1 MCLVSEEE
9 VIIDDPP
16 SISSELEEMLEEM
29 KDSLIKSITAQS
41 IFDIFGK
48 GREGFELGYSDY
60 VNNVRKIEAYIC
72 QYVEVCCGIDSN
84 SLQLILI
91 FTINSNFYNKFYIL

>member
-1 MCLVSEEE
+1 MNNLATKIVCLISEEE

-16 SISSELEEMLEEM
+16 SISSEIEGTLEEM
-29 KDSLIKSITAQS
+29 KDSLVKSVTAQS

-48 GREGFELGYSDY
+48 SRETFELGYSEY

-72 QYVEVCCGIDSN
+72 QYVEV
-84 SLQLILI
+84 SLRNQ
-91 FTINSNFYNKFYIL
+91 F